1 MNCKTCNRATPVDA
15 NYCPFCGVALNE
27 SEARIVHLNVKERLN
42 YYLLL
47 QILRKLSDD
56 TETVYFDKQIEVLTN
71 GYALHY
77 DELFGLICGDEV
89 SVTECKEVLDILE
102 MYSSIIRSYNKLN
115 KSAFDYACIAFPGF
129 DGNTETKQLAYANF
143 FIYTLNRYEEIQT
156 NLRSGDLNSH
166 ESFLDIYRAML
177 AKWNEMKDSGVD
189 VYCMNEG
196 QLINLISTNIQ

>member
-47 QILRKLSDD
+47 QILRKLSND
-56 TETVYFDKQIEVLTN
+56 TESVYYDKQLEVLKN

-89 SVTECKEVLDILE
+89 SINECKEVLDILE
-102 MYSSIIRSYNKLN
+102 MYSSIIRSYTKLD
-115 KSAFDYACIAFPGF
+115 KSKLDYASIAFPGF
-129 DGNTETKQLAYANF
+129 DGNNENKQLAYANF
-143 FIYTLNRYEEIQT
+143 FLYTLNRYEEIRS
-156 NLRSGDLNSH
+156 NLRNGDLNSH
-166 ESFLDIYRAML
+166 ESVLDIYRAML

-189 VYCMNEG
+189 VYRMKDDEI
-196 QLINLISTNIQ
+196 INLIPHC